1 MHAWRQRQLGGRLQ
15 SASGIR
21 PVVESE
27 AESLALDLAALAEA
41 GLIDLGARGDDEW
54 IAADP
59 DCELDLGFPDEPG
72 LEIGDR

>member
-1 MHAWRQRQLGGRLQ
+1 MHAWRLRRLGDRLQ
-15 SASGIR
+15 AASDVR
-21 PVVESE
+21 PVVETE

-41 GLIDLGARGDDEW
+41 ALIELAARGDGEW

-59 DCELDLGFPDEPG
+59 DCELDLGFPGQPG